1 MKANDEI
8 YPCAETDRYGE
19 VSWRSHEI
27 TAKDHMMIEFTKAIL
42 SNSNDN
48 ETSKSYI
55 LQFLGIT
62 DDTNFEFSIHYPIY
76 VAKMASLYADAVIKE
91 SNC

>member
-1 MKANDEI
+1 MQSTEPI
-8 YPCAETDRYGE
+8 YPCKIRKYGQDFE
-19 VSWRSHEI
+19 YSGLSV
-27 TAKDHMMIEFTKAIL
+27 KDHMMIEFTKAIL

-48 ETSKSYI
+48 ETSKSYV

-62 DDTNFEFSIHYPIY
+62 DDTNFEFSIHYPMY

-91 SNC
+91 SNI

>member
-1 MKANDEI
+1 MNANEPI
-8 YPCAETDRYGE
+8 YPCKIRKYAQDFEYSG
-19 VSWRSHEI
+19 I

-42 SNSNDN
+42 SNPNDS

-62 DDTNFEFSIHYPIY
+62 DDTKFEFSIHYPAY